1 MNIIL
6 YNENGDNMTIKHPF
20 PRKTYKK
27 RKTSLSNLGMT
38 LEADVEETNLFYL
51 ETKRAVIHKKPTPIQ
66 VVNVSY
72 PSRNKAKI
80 VEAYYRTP
88 STTDFNGIYK
98 GYYIDFDCKE
108 TNSATSIPLA
118 NVHDHQVQHLKNI
131 TDAGGIGFLI
141 IYFKQHD
148 EHYLLPFDVL
158 YEYYLNSLKGGRKS
172 IPYST
177 FTKRAHIINFSFN
190 PRLDYLSVLDEF
202 VLPKLEED
210 WSSTSG
216 IICLNAG

>member
-1 MNIIL
+1 MV
-6 YNENGDNMTIKHPF
+6 IKHPV
-20 PRKTYKK
+20 PKKNYTK
-27 RKTSLSNLGMT
+27 RKTSLANLGMT
-38 LEADVEETNLFYL
+38 LETDVEETNLFYL
-51 ETKRAVIHKKPTPIQ
+51 DTGRAVIHKKPTPIQ

-108 TNSATSIPLA
+108 TKSATSIPLA
-118 NVHDHQVQHLKNI
+118 NVHDHQVKHLKKI
-131 TDAGGIGFLI
+131 TEAGGIGFLI
-141 IYFKQHD
+141 IYFKHHD

-158 YEYYLNSLKGGRKS
+158 YEYYNNALKGGRKS

-177 FTKRAHIINFSFN
+177 FTKRAHIIKFSFN
-190 PRLDYLSVLDEF
+190 PRLDYLTVLDEHII
-202 VLPKLEED
+202 PKMKKD
-210 WSSTSG
+210 
-216 IICLNAG
+216 